1 MQIGKTLKGQSAATA
16 VLGLIIVGLL
26 GAVLYGSLI
35 ETITDNT
42 IGLQGTKNVT
52 GATSTLTGLIPLALA
67 IGVIVLFFGMAGFK
81 VSST

>member
-1 MQIGKTLKGQSAATA
+1 MNFKRLKGQGASSA

-42 IGLQGTKNVT
+42 IGISGTKNVT
-52 GATSTLTGLIPLALA
+52 GATGTLTDLIPLALA
-67 IGVIVLFFGMAGFK
+67 IGVIILFFGMAGFK
-81 VSST
+81 VTGG